1 VFVEWKQTD
10 HMKVKK
16 NPNYWKPGLPKVDA
30 ITWKPVVDNNS
41 RAAMLQT
48 GEAHFTFPVPY
59 EQAELLKSKADLELV
74 AAPSIVHRY
83 MSMNVTKKPFDNLKV
98 RQAINYAINKEALV
112 KVAFNG
118 YAFPAE
124 GVAPEGVDY
133 AVKMAPWPYDLA
145 KAKQL
150 MAEAGYPNGF
160 ETELWSAYNH
170 TTAQKVIQFLQQ
182 QLGQIGI
189 KAKIQALEAGQRVQM
204 VEGVQDPAAAGIRLY
219 YVGWSSS
226 TGEADWALRPLLASE
241 SWPPRLFN
249 TAYYKNEKVDAN
261 LSKALAVTDR
271 NEKARLYREAQEQI
285 WNDAPWAPLVTER
298 LLSAHNKKLSG
309 VYVMPDASFNFDDI
323 ELK

>member
-1 VFVEWKQTD
+1 
-10 HMKVKK
+10 
-16 NPNYWKPGLPKVDA
+16 
-30 ITWKPVVDNNS
+30 
-41 RAAMLQT
+41 
-48 GEAHFTFPVPY
+48 
-59 EQAELLKSKADLELV
+59 
-74 AAPSIVHRY
+74 
-83 MSMNVTKKPFDNLKV
+83 
-98 RQAINYAINKEALV
+98 
-112 KVAFNG
+112 
-118 YAFPAE
+118 
-124 GVAPEGVDY
+124 VDY
-133 AVKMAPWPYDLA
+133 AVKMAPWPYDVA

-150 MAEAGYPNGF
+150 LAEAGYPNGF

-182 QLGQIGI
+182 QLAQVGI

-226 TGEADWALRPLLASE
+226 TGEANWALRPLLASE

-261 LSKALAVTDR
+261 LTKALEVTDR

-298 LLSAHNKKLSG
+298 LLYAHNKKLSG
-309 VYVMPDASFNFDDI
+309 VYVMPDASYNFDDI